1 MAETFKAVPAEIA
14 GLGNLVKDI
23 GDDGGKIANFVSANA
38 PPQGALFTGVIIS
51 DLLQPLQGLCD
62 VTHGRL
68 NDISVHTTST
78 STELNKAAWMYHDQD
93 LRNYQ
98 ALNNHT
104 QDVLSSTSPEVPATV
119 EKQGQT
125 EAYSAAAAYNKAES
139 ISLDP
144 PTVNREDIAGL
155 IGEVSPVLGD
165 INESIKSVTRTAGKE
180 IDPLVLV
187 LKPIEGNWNEIR
199 RIGEVYKIAGN
210 AMETCGKNLESG
222 VSRVGQHWDGK
233 AAISFEQ
240 SWAKRQIEAFKWEG
254 PVGRVTSDLFS
265 KLADE
270 IRDGIRR
277 AITALKEM
285 IEDYIDVKSVKG
297 ILKNVIKKVPGIG
310 WAVEVVDL
318 GNKIYTIVSAVKKIV
333 DKIEETKNKLK
344 EYVEFL
350 KNPAQVTAEKLQ
362 EKIQPALRTAA
373 VGQDLAQV
381 AQYNKTADRPRE
393 SYEVGAGTN
402 PWDNG

>member
-14 GLGNLVKDI
+14 GLSNLVKDI
-23 GDDGGKIANFVSANA
+23 GDDGGKIATFVSTNA

-51 DLLQPLQGLCD
+51 DLLTPLQGLCNM
-62 VTHGRL
+62 THGRM
-68 NDISVHTTST
+68 NDISVHTAST
-78 STELNKAAWMYHDQD
+78 SIELNKAAWMYHDQD
-93 LRNYQ
+93 MRTYQ

-104 QDVLSSTSPEVPATV
+104 QDVPSAASTDVGTTV

-125 EAYSAAAAYNKAES
+125 EAYGAPAAYSKPES

-144 PTVNREDIAGL
+144 PTVNQEDTAAL
-155 IGEVSPVLGD
+155 IGQVSPVLHD
-165 INESIKSVTRTAGKE
+165 INESIKSVTRTAGNE

-187 LKPIEGNWNEIR
+187 LKPIEGNWNEVR

-210 AMETCGKNLESG
+210 AMEASGKNLENG

-240 SWAKRQIEAFKWEG
+240 GWAKTQVEAMKWEG

-265 KLADE
+265 SLADE
-270 IRDGIRR
+270 IREGVRR

-297 ILKNVIKKVPGIG
+297 IFKNVIKKVPGIG

-318 GNKIYTIVSAVKKIV
+318 GHKIYTIVSTVKKIV

-344 EYVEFL
+344 EYLAFL
-350 KNPAQVTAEKLQ
+350 SNPTQVAADKLNDTL
-362 EKIQPALRTAA
+362 QPTLRRVA

-381 AQYNKTADRPRE
+381 AQYNKTTDRPRE